1 MSTTRGKLSPW
12 AVLAIV
18 LSIGLCPFV
27 TAAAILAGLWAL
39 RDVSVNGRSGRRL
52 AWAAI
57 VIGIIVTPLS
67 GTAMWWWTVH
77 VRSPLLTGPV
87 ALIEAGQSGDVAA
100 LVAAGGG
107 AGTKADAETFLKSL
121 TSRFGMIQ
129 STRPAEASGEQV
141 PEDQSVQ
148 PTAATGLG
156 PGGDVPAAS
165 SDSGWWIWVPY
176 DAMFE
181 RGAATL
187 HARFLLSEPSRGW
200 VTTFDRFEFDMPD
213 GRLLQWPAT
222 EDGES
227 TR

>member
-1 MSTTRGKLSPW
+1 MSTVRGKLSPW
-12 AVLAIV
+12 AVVAIV

-57 VIGIIVTPLS
+57 VIGSIVTPLS
-67 GTAMWWWTVH
+67 GTAMWWWTVN
-77 VRSPLLTGPV
+77 VRGPLLVGPV
-87 ALIEAGQSGDVAA
+87 ALIQEGQSGDVAA

-107 AGTKADAETFLKSL
+107 AGTEADAATFLKSL

-129 STRPAEASGEQV
+129 LMRPAEASDEQL
-141 PEDQSVQ
+141 PQDQPVGQ
-148 PTAATGLG
+148 TAASGLG
-156 PGGDVPAAS
+156 PGGDVPAAPA
-165 SDSGWWIWVPY
+165 DSGWWIWVPY
-176 DAMFE
+176 DVMFE

-200 VTTFDRFEFDMPD
+200 VTTFDRLEFDMPD
-213 GRLLQWPAT
+213 GRLLQWPPT
-222 EDGES
+222 DDGES